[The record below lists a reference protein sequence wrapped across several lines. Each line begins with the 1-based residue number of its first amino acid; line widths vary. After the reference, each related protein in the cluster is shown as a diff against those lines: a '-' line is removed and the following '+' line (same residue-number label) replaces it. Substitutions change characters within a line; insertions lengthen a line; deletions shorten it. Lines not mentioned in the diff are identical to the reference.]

1 MTEEHINGSHYAID
15 YNGDG
20 SNLTNLTRSEI
31 SAGTPNE
38 IVINDGTGKLSSTVT
53 IGVPNGGTGQTSFTL
68 NDVIIGNGV
77 AGLANSGVNITSVLT
92 TLNTQTVYNKTL
104 TDNTNNLTAR
114 ALWAGSGSTAVS
126 TYAAAAPTAG
136 YVLTATSATTATWQ
150 PSSGGGSAKTTI
162 TLVSIPVYV
171 ILFMQ
176 WQKVAV
182 FTWLNSEY
190 SIYTTGK
197 VVLNPQAGGTIS
209 VRLYNTTTATSLGS
223 ITTAVSGPVE
233 FSVTLPIADANL
245 ELQVQKTV
253 NDMTLPMINGATL
266 ILEP

>member
-15 YNGDG
+15 YHGDG

-31 SAGTPNE
+31 SAGIPNE
-38 IVINDGTGKLSSTVT
+38 IVINDGTGKLSSTTT
-53 IGVPNGGTGQTSFTL
+53 IGVPNGGTGQTSFTP

-77 AGLANSGVNITSVLT
+77 AGLANSGVNITSILT

-126 TYAAAAPTAG
+126 TYAATAPTIG
-136 YVLTATSATTATWQ
+136 QVLTAASATTATWQ
-150 PSSGGGSAKTTI
+150 TPSSSAAKTTI

-197 VVLNPQAGGTIS
+197 VVLNPQAGGTIT

-233 FSVTLPIADANL
+233 FSVTLPSANANL